1 MGMQRSLLDAL
12 ERGYAEPIR
21 DPLWGHIYLSPGLRA
36 LLGDKAFV
44 RLTRIKQLGPASL
57 VYPGATHSRF
67 AHSLGVYHVARS
79 MMIAIVRREGEGPF
93 TDEGLRSFLAA
104 ALVHDL
110 GHFPYTHSLKELPLE
125 DHEALTARTVLSSG
139 TREAV
144 AEAGADPE
152 RVASIVDRGRKAD
165 GETLAYRNILS
176 GVLDPDKLDY
186 LNRDAYYCGVPYGTQ
201 DLDFALSRIRLD
213 GDRGVGIDSK
223 GIPSIEHILFA
234 KYLMYR
240 SVYWH
245 RDVRAATSTVKKA
258 LASCLAAGRIAPEDL
273 YSLDDESF
281 RALASRMDEAE
292 RSLVEETLEGRFL
305 PCRAEAPF
313 EAGNPGHAG
322 IGSLERRL
330 ELERGLEE
338 VLAREGGKD
347 RPRVVIDLPE
357 RVSFESDVRV
367 VDLDL
372 AFCDAS
378 SLFTRETVANFTR
391 ALRVIRVFSSRALS
405 VKSKAYLA
413 EKAGLDA

>member
-1 MGMQRSLLDAL
+1 MGIQRGLLDAL
-12 ERGYAEPIR
+12 ERGYAEPVR

-36 LLGDKAFV
+36 LLGVAAFA

-93 TDEGLRSFLAA
+93 TDEGLKSFLAA

-125 DHEALTARTVLSSG
+125 DHEVLTARAVLSGG
-139 TREAV
+139 TKEAV

-152 RVASIVDRGRKAD
+152 RVASIVDRGRRAD
-165 GETLAYRNILS
+165 GETLVYRNLLS

-213 GDRGVGIDSK
+213 GERGVGIDSK

-258 LASCLAAGRIAPEDL
+258 LASCLASGKLSPEEL
-273 YSLDDESF
+273 YSLDDDSF
-281 RALASRMDEAE
+281 RALAARMGGEE
-292 RSLVEETLEGRFL
+292 GSLVEETLEGRFL

-313 EAGNPGHAG
+313 ECDNPGHAG
-322 IGSLERRL
+322 LGSLERRTGI
-330 ELERGLEE
+330 EKGLEE
-338 VLAREGGKD
+338 VLAREGGMEG
-347 RPRVVIDLPE
+347 PRVVIDLPE
-357 RVSFESDVRV
+357 RVSFESEVRV
-367 VDLDL
+367 VDLGL

-391 ALRVIRVFSSRALS
+391 ALRVIRVFSSLPLS
-405 VKSKAYLA
+405 EAAKAYLS
-413 EKAGLDA
+413 EKAGMDA